1 MNQTPG
7 LILVTTD
14 GSAHSRRVLPHA
26 AAFAKARGDRL
37 ALLQV
42 VDDASDEEAAL
53 ADNATSLRNDGI
65 DGTPLATT
73 KRDDEGV
80 PRAIVRAAKEQ
91 GATMIAMDTRG
102 HGAIHHAIHGSTALE
117 VLSLTELP
125 VFLTGAELGAAPEM
139 EPYRVLITTDGSPAS
154 REVMRA
160 LGPLLTPEHFTVTL
174 LQVQERD
181 PDTTAEAAQVAAIEA
196 QLNSDRRFFA
206 EGLDVE
212 CRVREIPRLGGVDT
226 AIIEEA
232 RQLGARCIAMS
243 SHGTSARRHLF
254 AGSTALQLLGRSPL
268 PVIMARG
275 AE

>member
-1 MNQTPG
+1 MNQAPG

-26 AAFAKARGDRL
+26 AAFALARGDRI

-42 VDDASDEEAAL
+42 VDDAQAEAAAL
-53 ADNATSLRNDGI
+53 AHNGTALRNEGI
-65 DGTPLATT
+65 DGTPLTTT
-73 KRDDEGV
+73 KREDESV
-80 PRAIVRAAKEQ
+80 PRAIVRVATEQ

-117 VLSLTELP
+117 VLALTELP
-125 VFLTGAELGAAPEM
+125 VFLTGAELSDAQAT
-139 EPYRVLITTDGSPAS
+139 EPYRIVITTDGSSAS
-154 REVMRA
+154 RDVMRA
-160 LGPLLTPEHFTVTL
+160 LSPLLTPGSFAVTL
-174 LQVQERD
+174 LQVQERN
-181 PDTTAEAAQVAAIEA
+181 PDAAAEAAQVAAVEA
-196 QLNSDRRFFA
+196 QLNSERHFFM
-206 EGLDVE
+206 EGLDVQ
-212 CRVREIPRLGGVDT
+212 CKVREIARLGGVDT

-232 RQLGARCIAMS
+232 RELRAHCIAMS
-243 SHGTSARRHLF
+243 SHGTSAQRHLF